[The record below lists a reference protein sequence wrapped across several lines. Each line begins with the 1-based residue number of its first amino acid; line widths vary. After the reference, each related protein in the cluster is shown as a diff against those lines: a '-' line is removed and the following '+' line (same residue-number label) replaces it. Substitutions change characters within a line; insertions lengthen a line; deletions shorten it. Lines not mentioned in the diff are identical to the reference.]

1 MKKPK
6 KVRMQPKASAIMEH
20 WKIKSKDIECEER
33 IHVGY
38 MYYDPYAYMA
48 FLFIL
53 LGVT

>member
-1 MKKPK
+1 
-6 KVRMQPKASAIMEH
+6 MEH

-33 IHVGY
+33 IHMGY
-38 MYYDPYAYMA
+38 MYDPYAYMT